1 MQERT
6 RTFDAIVVGG
16 GLVGLS
22 IARTLALLDQ
32 SVALIEAAPQPAS
45 SPASSGNSGI
55 GCTGYDAPSGS
66 LERRLLRRSIE
77 LHPTLYRS
85 FGLSYNHIRKSGSL
99 VVAWYGQ
106 HHHSATIT
114 PSRCRRRI
122 ANCRRRTTTD
132 TFTRSPPPPLPPRS
146 DDEKGKLHEV
156 LGENI
161 EARDTEAHV
170 VLEGDLREL
179 EPSLSE
185 RAKGAVLCPREA
197 VVEPFLVGIG

>member
-1 MQERT
+1 MACRPGVGLALAAASVGGSMWYAASNRRNGNARDDEKSEVATMQERT

-99 VVAWYGQ
+99 VVAW
-106 HHHSATIT
+106 
-114 PSRCRRRI
+114 
-122 ANCRRRTTTD
+122 
-132 TFTRSPPPPLPPRS
+132 S

>member
-1 MQERT
+1 MACRAFPAGLALAAASVGGSMWYAARNRRSGNAPDDEKSEVATMQERT

-106 HHHSATIT
+106 HHHSTGTT

-132 TFTRSPPPPLPPRS
+132 TFTSAALTTKVGRR
-146 DDEKGKLHEV
+146 EGHT
-156 LGENI
+156 
-161 EARDTEAHV
+161 ARGV
-170 VLEGDLREL
+170 GRECRL
-179 EPSLSE
+179 D
-185 RAKGAVLCPREA
+185 G
-197 VVEPFLVGIG
+197 